1 VVEHI
6 EGPIKREFFVA
17 HAYTEDKEDLR
28 SAIQTALCGHFDGIR
43 PYYADN
49 EVRSG
54 QIFLNKIIPKMRS
67 TEFGIYDIS
76 TRNPNVLLEL
86 GAAMMLNIL
95 NGVPEFK
102 RKPEEVGGTKL
113 QEKGYWDYRVS
124 LRL

>member
-54 QIFLNKIIPKMRS
+54 
-67 TEFGIYDIS
+67 GIYDIS